1 MDYSNLSE
9 QQLLDLATTEKTHN
23 KEINKEWRKRYGM
36 QFPYKLS
43 SDGHIENKLIK
54 AFVGDRECD
63 RLVLDQAK
71 RLRNQRKTE
80 VIT

>member
-9 QQLLDLATTEKTHN
+9 HQLLELATTERTHN

-43 SDGHIENKLIK
+43 LDGHIENKLIK

-63 RLVLDQAK
+63 QLVLDQAK
-71 RLRNQRKTE
+71 RLREQRKTGA
-80 VIT
+80 VT